1 MIVKEHKTPWARADF
16 MREFAL
22 AMAIQ
27 EVKFREEK
35 FRQALT
41 RVENLIA
48 EYEQRLR
55 ELS

>member
-1 MIVKEHKTPWARADF
+1 MIVKEHKFPWAKADF

>member
-35 FRQALT
+35 FRQALSK
-41 RVENLIA
+41 VEKLIA
-48 EYEQRLR
+48 EYDQRLS
-55 ELS
+55 EIS